1 MTKLKIKKGDNVLIL
16 AGKENGKSGEI
27 LECFPAEGKVTVKG
41 LNVVVKHRKPR
52 SAQDKG
58 GIVKL
63 EGKIDIS
70 DVMVICPVCNK
81 ATRVKMGLDANNRK
95 VRLCKKCGAVL
106 DSGAK
111 KQTKTTTTKSS
122 AKSSENKEEKKSS
135 TKTSTEKKS
144 SVKKSTE
151 AKSAESKTTV
161 KDTKKHETKSSV
173 KAVKSTTVKKTQSSA
188 KKIGGK

>member
-1 MTKLKIKKGDNVLIL
+1 MAKLKIKKGDNVLIL
-16 AGKENGKSGEI
+16 AGKENGKSGEV
-27 LECFPAEGKVTVKG
+27 LECFPDENKVTVKG
-41 LNVVVKHRKPR
+41 LNIVVKHRKPR

-81 ATRVKMGLDANNRK
+81 ATRVKMGLDANNKK

-106 DSGAK
+106 DSGVK
-111 KQTKTTTTKSS
+111 KQAKTTKSS
-122 AKSSENKEEKKSS
+122 TKDSSNKEEDKK
-135 TKTSTEKKS
+135 EKKT
-144 SVKKSTE
+144 SVKKSADT
-151 AKSAESKTTV
+151 KTAENKTTV
-161 KDTKKHETKSSV
+161 KDTKKRETKSSTV
-173 KAVKSTTVKKTQSSA
+173 KATKSSTVKKTASTA